1 MIEGQAVW
9 IISGSGNAG
18 LYIFLPQTRERS
30 TSQLYSVYG
39 DDTSDYTKKKLFGKS
54 KSNFKETML
63 PGIDVPEI
71 IRCLYRGGGAKH
83 STFRFSGN
91 RFSRIASL
99 VQRGYSATVG
109 QAFVAPKSGV
119 RITWNQND
127 LISYAETWKASLAGK
142 LAQTNAACEEQ
153 RRFVGLHKYAETCF
167 VYDSDTEVRSY
178 KRPTQEQIEREHY
191 ENNVGK
197 NMVNF

>member
-1 MIEGQAVW
+1 MIQGQAVW
-9 IISGSGNAG
+9 IISGSGNAA

-30 TSQLYSVYG
+30 NAQLYCVYG
-39 DDTSDYTKKKLFGKS
+39 DGTSDYTKKKLIGKS

-71 IRCLYRGGGAKH
+71 IRCLYTGGGAKH
-83 STFRFSGN
+83 STFGFTGN

-99 VQRGYSATVG
+99 VHRGYSATVG

-127 LISYAETWKASLAGK
+127 LISYADTWKASLAGK

-153 RRFVGLHKYAETCF
+153 RRFVGLHEYAETCF
-167 VYDSDTEVRSY
+167 VYESDTEVRSF
-178 KRPTQEQIEREHY
+178 KRPTKEDIAADHY

-197 NMVNF
+197 TMVNF